1 MDGESAREKRT
12 PARSG
17 QQPRHA
23 AGSHTPP
30 HPAPPLRFS
39 PGGAAVEVGVVPHER
54 DALLR
59 QAAEVLCH
67 ERGVVVDLRVPPAET
82 AAEALLSAHRHGVPG
97 GGGMGGV
104 GAHSSTMMDRMW
116 GGAANTGATRHAA
129 ATRRRIIIAPVCADC
144 EGQATAADRPRTASW
159 QSRIVARQ
167 AVGAAAALLART
179 PTPKLPTPNANGMRI
194 LVVQA
199 HPHDFTFCGG
209 TCGIHVARG
218 S

>member
-1 MDGESAREKRT
+1 M
-12 PARSG
+12 
-17 QQPRHA
+17 
-23 AGSHTPP
+23 
-30 HPAPPLRFS
+30 
-39 PGGAAVEVGVVPHER
+39 PHER

-59 QAAEVLCH
+59 QAAEVLRH

-82 AAEALLSAHRHGVPG
+82 AAKALLSAHRRPPPPRAG
-97 GGGMGGV
+97 GRV

-167 AVGAAAALLART
+167 QAVGAAAARLLART

-218 S
+218 DPTPSSRRPSVSFTRALSLWFSPRSAPPRGSGAQATA